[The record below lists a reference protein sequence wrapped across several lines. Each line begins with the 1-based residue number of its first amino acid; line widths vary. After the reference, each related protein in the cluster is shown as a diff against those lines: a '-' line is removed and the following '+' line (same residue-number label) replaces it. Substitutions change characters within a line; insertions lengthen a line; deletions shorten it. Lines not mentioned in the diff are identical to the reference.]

1 MNIECTR
8 CGSKELKQLSL
19 IYTEGLSDLNARSRG
34 WGLLVGSGGADL
46 GFGKF
51 RTKGQIQT
59 KLSQK
64 VSPPRKWSYLKI
76 ALAGLIGLL
85 ILEFILGYVDTFLH
99 TGGNF
104 NQQVAVFGYTWL
116 GLVAFILCVT
126 FRHNIWTVPKRY
138 RLWDQSFMCRRC
150 GHILQL
156 PETHDSARQALSR
169 PVEPQE
175 RCIS

>member
-1 MNIECTR
+1 MNMECTR
-8 CGSKELKQLSL
+8 CGSKELKKLSL

-34 WGLLVGSGGADL
+34 WGLLVGSSGADL
-46 GFGKF
+46 AFGKF

-59 KLSQK
+59 KLSEE

-104 NQQVAVFGYTWL
+104 NQQVAWFGHAWL
-116 GLVAFILCVT
+116 GIIAVVLCFAV
-126 FRHNIWTVPKRY
+126 RHNLGVYPHRY
-138 RLWDQSFMCRRC
+138 RVWNRSFMCRRC
-150 GHILQL
+150 GHFLRL
-156 PETHDSARQALSR
+156 PALSDSPSLAVIR
-169 PVEPQE
+169 GRRRSNCRV
-175 RCIS
+175 